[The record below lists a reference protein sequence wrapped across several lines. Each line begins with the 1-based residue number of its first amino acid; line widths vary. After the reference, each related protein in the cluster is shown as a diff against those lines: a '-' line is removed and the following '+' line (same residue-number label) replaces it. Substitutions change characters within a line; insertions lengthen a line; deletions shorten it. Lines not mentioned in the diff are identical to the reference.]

1 MKKKLLIPA
10 ICLLFASCSSN
21 TNCTDC
27 SNKDKQ
33 TVSKSTQPSDKEITA
48 TVKKNLMSDN
58 SLLKMAKM
66 ISVTTK
72 KGVVTLAG
80 KTASKDEMHKVVKMV
95 KKMHG
100 VVRVDNQL
108 EVSSS

>member
-10 ICLLFASCSSN
+10 ICLLLASCSCN

-27 SNKDKQ
+27 SNKDNQ
-33 TVSKSTQPSDKEITA
+33 TQSKSTQPADWEITA
-48 TVKKNLMSDN
+48 SVKKNLMSDN
-58 SLLKMAKM
+58 SLSKRARI

-72 KGVVTLAG
+72 KGVVTLSG
-80 KTASKDEMHKVVKMV
+80 KTASKDEMHKVVRMV

-108 EVSSS
+108 EVSDS